1 MVALP
6 PLNVYRHLSAMS
18 PELAVTESQIYDYA
32 LMCVKPVYGRNDA
45 PLAWQLCFH
54 SFIKTTGGEHSHLD
68 ENTFSWKE
76 NQRLV
81 AMATTHVDHIAL
93 TASSKWM
100 DEMYKGKVTR
110 QQLPFTHCGCEYE
123 KVENGYKIHQQD
135 FAKKLKPARVP
146 QRGDEEKLDKD
157 EITELRAILGGLLWL
172 TATRLDINADLSL
185 LQSRVAIAQI
195 KNQVLDKVH
204 AFQDIGLFY
213 CYMETGQQ
221 RLMCIHDA
229 SSASTGRH
237 YAQEGV
243 LVGLADDYFHG
254 ETFDLETVFE
264 DSGPRGVQLHGVL
277 HASGGKQ

>member
-1 MVALP
+1 VAGAFLKEFTFPEIQRALKEHGISAPTRIVVVLP

-18 PELAVTESQIYDYA
+18 LELAATESQIYDYA
-32 LMCVKPVYGRNDA
+32 LMRVKPVYGLNDA
-45 PLAWQLCFH
+45 PLAWQLCLH
-54 SFIKTTGGEHSHLD
+54 SFIKTTGGERSHLD

-81 AMATTHVDHIAL
+81 AMAKTHVDDIAL
-93 TASSKWM
+93 AASSKWM

-185 LQSRVAIAQI
+185 LQSRVTIIDQEPS
-195 KNQVLDKVH
+195 V
-204 AFQDIGLFY
+204 
-213 CYMETGQQ
+213 GQGAC
-221 RLMCIHDA
+221 LPGHWPLLLL
-229 SSASTGRH
+229 H
-237 YAQEGV
+237 
-243 LVGLADDYFHG
+243 
-254 ETFDLETVFE
+254 E
-264 DSGPRGVQLHGVL
+264 DSATTPHVHP
-277 HASGGKQ
+277 

>member
-1 MVALP
+1 M
-6 PLNVYRHLSAMS
+6 
-18 PELAVTESQIYDYA
+18 
-32 LMCVKPVYGRNDA
+32 
-45 PLAWQLCFH
+45 
-54 SFIKTTGGEHSHLD
+54 
-68 ENTFSWKE
+68 
-76 NQRLV
+76 

-185 LQSRVAIAQI
+185 LQSRVTIIDQEPSVGQGACLPGHWPLLLLHEDWATTPH
-195 KNQVLDKVH
+195 VH
-204 AFQDIGLFY
+204 
-213 CYMETGQQ
+213 
-221 RLMCIHDA
+221 
-229 SSASTGRH
+229 
-237 YAQEGV
+237 
-243 LVGLADDYFHG
+243 
-254 ETFDLETVFE
+254 
-264 DSGPRGVQLHGVL
+264 P
-277 HASGGKQ
+277 

>member
-1 MVALP
+1 MLI
-6 PLNVYRHLSAMS
+6 S
-18 PELAVTESQIYDYA
+18 PFF
-32 LMCVKPVYGRNDA
+32 KN
-45 PLAWQLCFH
+45 
-54 SFIKTTGGEHSHLD
+54 
-68 ENTFSWKE
+68 
-76 NQRLV
+76 
-81 AMATTHVDHIAL
+81 
-93 TASSKWM
+93 
-100 DEMYKGKVTR
+100 
-110 QQLPFTHCGCEYE
+110 
-123 KVENGYKIHQQD
+123 
-135 FAKKLKPARVP
+135 
-146 QRGDEEKLDKD
+146 
-157 EITELRAILGGLLWL
+157 
-172 TATRLDINADLSL
+172 
-185 LQSRVAIAQI
+185 RVAIAQI